1 MMISTTLLH
10 PGQRLAFH
18 RGRVIAFEKDDDMNK
33 KLDEAK
39 KQIDAEVEKEIRDV
53 IQKVLIEKYLI

>member
-1 MMISTTLLH
+1 MISTTLLH

-18 RGRVIAFEKDDDMNK
+18 RGRVIAFEEGDDMNK

-39 KQIDAEVEKEIRDV
+39 KQIDAEAEKEIRDV

>member
-1 MMISTTLLH
+1 MMISTTLLN

-18 RGRVIAFEKDDDMNK
+18 RGRVIAFEEDDDINK

-39 KQIDAEVEKEIRDV
+39 KQIDAEVEQEIRDV

>member
-1 MMISTTLLH
+1 MISTTLLH

-18 RGRVIAFEKDDDMNK
+18 RGRVIAFEEDDDMNK
-33 KLDEAK
+33 KLEEAK
-39 KQIDAEVEKEIRDV
+39 KQIDTEVEQEIRDV

>member
-10 PGQRLAFH
+10 AGQRLAFH
-18 RGRVIAFEKDDDMNK
+18 RGRVIAFEEDDDINK
-33 KLDEAK
+33 KLEEAK
-39 KQIDAEVEKEIRDV
+39 KQIDTEVEQEIRDV